1 MEVPQNWGYSRFPGI
16 SSDWLDPKFRVV
28 LCSIH
33 GMVEL
38 VDNPAKGH
46 WYAIRRGKARET
58 DSSECTVDKLI
69 SLVDLE
75 VWHFFYFFCFTF
87 APVIENENSRFS
99 RSLLSPGSNM
109 QHMYTADGV
118 RECGTTGFPPKMGP
132 QQFSI

>member
-1 MEVPQNWGYSRFPGI
+1 M
-16 SSDWLDPKFRVV
+16 
-28 LCSIH
+28 
-33 GMVEL
+33 
-38 VDNPAKGH
+38 DNPAKGH

-58 DSSECTVDKLI
+58 DSSESTVDKLI

-75 VWHFFYFFCFTF
+75 VWHFFNLFYFTF

-109 QHMYTADGV
+109 QHMCTADGV
-118 RECGTTGFPPKMGP
+118 RECGTAGFPPKMGP